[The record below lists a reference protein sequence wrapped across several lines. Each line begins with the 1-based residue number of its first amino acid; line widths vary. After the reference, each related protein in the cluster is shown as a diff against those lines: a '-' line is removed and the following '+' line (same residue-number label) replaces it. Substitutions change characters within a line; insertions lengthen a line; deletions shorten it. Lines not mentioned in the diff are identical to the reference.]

1 MMSGFTVQAAELQVQ
16 LEGVKHDNGVV
27 KVGLYRDV
35 ATFYKE
41 NQAFQALQAQWP
53 LNLLIFQLDN
63 MPCQQILLKMDY

>member
-41 NQAFQALQAQWP
+41 NQAFQALQAQ
-53 LNLLIFQLDN
+53 
-63 MPCQQILLKMDY
+63 